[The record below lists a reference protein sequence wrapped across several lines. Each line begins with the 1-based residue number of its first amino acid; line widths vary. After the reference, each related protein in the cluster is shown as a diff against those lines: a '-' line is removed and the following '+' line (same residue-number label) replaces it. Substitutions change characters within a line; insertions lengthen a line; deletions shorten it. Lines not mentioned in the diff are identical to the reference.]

1 MPRITARKVSD
12 IMSWSVMMEF
22 VAKAAPFSPIR
33 LRAAIGKMQEHW
45 CPEPTV
51 RSILQQPRWASF
63 GFEGHQKA

>member
-1 MPRITARKVSD
+1 
-12 IMSWSVMMEF
+12 MMEF

-33 LRAAIGKMQEHW
+33 LRAAIGKMQKHW
-45 CPEPTV
+45 CPEPAV